1 MRNSGSSTMSHV
13 SCRSPSLRIA
23 CLAALAGAFT
33 LLAVTGGV
41 AAEQTRS
48 DRCTILQ
55 DQLSE
60 QIKTHSGSNRS
71 VKATTIGV
79 KARKLCAEGK
89 QAQGLRA
96 YVKALQL
103 FGVQPIDPK

>member
-1 MRNSGSSTMSHV
+1 MSHV
-13 SCRSPSLRIA
+13 SCRFRSLRIA
-23 CLAALAGAFT
+23 CLAALAGSLV
-33 LLAVTGGV
+33 LLAGFGDV

-48 DRCTILQ
+48 DRCGILQ
-55 DQLSE
+55 DQLAE
-60 QIKTHSGSNRS
+60 QIKTHPGSS
-71 VKATTIGV
+71 HSAKAATIGA
-79 KARKLCAEGK
+79 KAKKLCADGK

>member
-1 MRNSGSSTMSHV
+1 MSHV
-13 SCRSPSLRIA
+13 NHIPRPQSLRIA
-23 CLAALAGAFT
+23 CLAALAGGFA
-33 LLAVTGGV
+33 LLSGPGGV

-48 DRCTILQ
+48 DRCGILQ
-55 DQLSE
+55 NQLAE
-60 QIKTHSGSNRS
+60 QIKTHSGSDRS
-71 VKATTIGV
+71 TKATTMGA
-79 KARKLCAEGK
+79 KAKKLCTDGK